1 MLKYFLINLR
11 QDNTKQEIISMSGT
25 KWIPLFST
33 NFLGVFNNNYF
44 KLLII
49 TISVAWFPKDSGVDS
64 YIVSLASGL
73 FFVPYIL
80 FSPLAGKLAQIMF
93 KKKLILYSRIAE
105 FPIYTVGAFGFY
117 IENIYV
123 VLGCIFLLGVISTL
137 FSPAK
142 YGLIRDIGGNK
153 GISFGTGVMEMLVF
167 FGNIV
172 GPVVASIISDHYNYH
187 LLASIL
193 IGVAVLSFVTT
204 LLIKASETEPLKN
217 SSETINPILFL
228 VNSFKWVKGFKGMN
242 LIVLGLGSFWMI
254 DGMLQMNL
262 IIHCPGI
269 LKLSNTEMSI
279 VMSIALIGIG
289 LGSLSSGLIS
299 KGKVELLLTPI
310 GGLGMTLFLI
320 LVYTFQPANVYIFCV
335 FIFFIAMFSGI
346 FMVHLSAYIQTK
358 IEGRKQGDMIAYSN
372 FITFLMLF
380 IGSGLFGLISGMFG
394 TNSVFLFLLIVVV
407 LITFLLVKFV
417 PEMNA
422 RVKSFLTIK

>member
-1 MLKYFLINLR
+1 
-11 QDNTKQEIISMSGT
+11 MSGT
-25 KWIPLFST
+25 KWIPLLST

-49 TISVAWFPKDSGVDS
+49 TISVAWFPKDSGADS

-73 FFVPYIL
+73 FFVPYIF
-80 FSPLAGKLAQIMF
+80 FSPLAGKLAQIMY
-93 KKKLILYSRIAE
+93 KKKIILYSRIVE
-105 FPIYTVGAFGFY
+105 FPIYVIGALGFY

-123 VLGCIFLLGVISTL
+123 VLVCIFLLGVVSTL

-142 YGLIRDIGGNK
+142 YGLIRDIGGNR
-153 GISFGTGVMEMLVF
+153 GISFGTGAMEMLVF

-187 LLASIL
+187 LLAAVL
-193 IGVAVLSFVTT
+193 IGVSVLSFITT
-204 LLIKASETEPLKN
+204 VLIKANETEPLKS
-217 SSETINPILFL
+217 SSETINPIMFL
-228 VNSFKWVKGFKGMN
+228 INSFKWVKGFKGMN

-262 IIHCPGI
+262 IVHCPGI
-269 LKLSNTEMSI
+269 LKLSNTEMSM

-310 GGLGMTLFLI
+310 GGFGMAIFLI
-320 LVYTFQPANVYIFCV
+320 LVYIIQPTNVYLFSV

-346 FMVHLSAYIQTK
+346 FMVPLSAYIQTK

-380 IGSGLFGLISGMFG
+380 IGSGLFGFISGKFG
-394 TNSVFLFLLIVVV
+394 TNMVFLFLLLSVIV
-407 LITFLLVKFV
+407 ITFLLVRFV
-417 PEMNA
+417 PEMRE
-422 RVKSFLTIK
+422 RVNRILP

>member
-1 MLKYFLINLR
+1 
-11 QDNTKQEIISMSGT
+11 MSGA

-33 NFLGVFNNNYF
+33 NFLGVFNNNYL

-49 TISVAWFPKDSGVDS
+49 TISVAWFPKDSGANS

-73 FFVPYIL
+73 FFVPYIF
-80 FSPLAGKLAQIMF
+80 FSPLAGKLAQIMY
-93 KKKLILYSRIAE
+93 KKKIIIYSRIAE
-105 FPIYTVGAFGFY
+105 FPIYVISAFGFY
-117 IENIYV
+117 IQNIYV
-123 VLGCIFLLGVISTL
+123 VLVCIFLLGIVSTL

-142 YGLIRDIGGNK
+142 YGLIRDIGGNR

-167 FGNIV
+167 FGNIA

-187 LLASIL
+187 ILAVIL
-193 IGVAVLSFVTT
+193 IVVSVLSFITT
-204 LLIKASETEPLKN
+204 VLIKAKETEPLKN
-217 SSETINPILFL
+217 SSETINPIKFL
-228 VNSFKWVKGFKGMN
+228 INSFKWVTGFKGMN

-262 IIHCPGI
+262 IVHCPGI
-269 LKLSNTEMSI
+269 LKLSNTEMSL

-310 GGLGMTLFLI
+310 GGLGMSLFLI
-320 LVYTFQPANVYIFCV
+320 LVYSIQPSNVYLFSF

-346 FMVHLSAYIQTK
+346 FMVPLSAYIQTK

-380 IGSGLFGLISGMFG
+380 IGSGLFGVISDKLG
-394 TNSVFLFLLIVVV
+394 TNSVFLFLLLIVITITFV
-407 LITFLLVKFV
+407 LIKFV
-417 PEMNA
+417 PEMND
-422 RVKSFLTIK
+422 RVKSILTRK